1 LPPAPVRRKLTL
13 WANPPPPP
21 PPGWQHTGRLLR
33 GWWWLSPT
41 DMVEGR
47 EDKQARYASWD
58 EELNLGGE
66 SGGGGGGRMEIV
78 ARHGGCDGLCEYTCS
93 SACCRSSTCSLLVML
108 MCPLRRMRLRVCGG
122 RARCRRS
129 SPPHPPPRVPPGA
142 LVLADGQMGNQSPKI
157 TCLLGLREHG
167 RVGDRMGGV
176 DMR

>member
-1 LPPAPVRRKLTL
+1 
-13 WANPPPPP
+13 
-21 PPGWQHTGRLLR
+21 
-33 GWWWLSPT
+33 
-41 DMVEGR
+41 
-47 EDKQARYASWD
+47 
-58 EELNLGGE
+58 
-66 SGGGGGGRMEIV
+66 MEIV